1 MAVLGKIRS
10 KGALLVGIIGLGLFA
25 FIAEEAVRSCDSA
38 KNNERQ
44 QIAKV
49 LGEKMSF
56 QDFQA
61 LVDEYTDV
69 VKMTQNKDNLSE
81 QELNQV
87 RDMVWN
93 TYIQSSLI
101 AKEAKE
107 LGLTVT
113 DDEMRDILNQG
124 TNPMLLQTPFVNQQ
138 TGRFDAN
145 SLKQFINEY
154 KKAQTSNPQLV
165 EQYRPIYNFWQ
176 FVEKTLREQTLA
188 QKYQTLLASCFLSN
202 SIEAKQA
209 FEEENTE
216 ADIQLAAFTYAS
228 VPEKDINITD
238 ADLKAKYEELKPR
251 FKQYEET
258 RDIKYVAVNVKA
270 SAADRAA
277 LNKQITEYAAQLAT
291 ADDPTDVVRKSNS
304 TVAYLG
310 IPVLKSAFPN
320 DISLLLDSVAVGTTT
335 NVKENVQ
342 DNTYNVVK
350 LISKQELPD
359 SIEFQAIQV
368 GGETIDEAH
377 DRADSIMK
385 ALSTDASQWE
395 TVAKKYGQTGEK
407 QWMTTQQYQFAT
419 SINAENKAFI
429 NALNTMSA
437 GELRNVSTTSGN
449 IILKVTDRRNFQP
462 KYIAAVIKTKIAF
475 SDDTQNSA
483 YNKFSQYVSENQTL
497 EGLEKSAK
505 KYGYNVLELQDVR
518 SAQHIIANIPGT
530 HDALKWA
537 YEAKE
542 GEVSPLY
549 ECGNNDSFLVLVVT
563 KIHEKGYRSLD
574 DAMVKD
580 MVKAEVLNDK
590 KAELLMAKTKGIK
603 NINEAKAKG
612 AQIVSVPQI
621 TFAAPAFVSVAGT
634 SEPALSG
641 AVAATKAGQF
651 SAKAVKGNGGVY
663 MFQVT
668 SKKNRGQKFDQKSY
682 EQRMAQRAMQAA
694 GNFMQD
700 LYINADI
707 TDNRYMFF

>member
-176 FVEKTLREQTLA
+176 FVEKTLRQQTLA

-238 ADLKAKYEELKPR
+238 ADLKAKYDELKPR

-368 GGETIDEAH
+368 GGETIDDAH

-590 KAELLMAKTKGIK
+590 KAEILMAKTKGVK

>member
-176 FVEKTLREQTLA
+176 FVEKTLRQQTLA

-238 ADLKAKYEELKPR
+238 ADLKAKYDELKPR

-590 KAELLMAKTKGIK
+590 KAELLMAKTKGVK

-663 MFQVT
+663 MFKVT

>member
-176 FVEKTLREQTLA
+176 FVEKTLRQQTLA

-202 SIEAKQA
+202 PIEAKQA

-238 ADLKAKYEELKPR
+238 ADLKAKYDELKPR

-320 DISLLLDSVAVGTTT
+320 DISLLLDSIAVGTTT

-590 KAELLMAKTKGIK
+590 KAELLMAKTKGVK

>member
-238 ADLKAKYEELKPR
+238 ADLKAKYDELKPR

-437 GELRNVSTTSGN
+437 GELHNVSTTSGN